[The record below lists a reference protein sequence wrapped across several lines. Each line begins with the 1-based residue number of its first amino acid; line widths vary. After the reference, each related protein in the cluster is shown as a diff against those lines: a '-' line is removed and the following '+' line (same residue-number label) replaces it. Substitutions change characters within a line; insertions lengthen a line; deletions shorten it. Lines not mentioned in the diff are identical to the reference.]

1 MKSILSLILCL
12 NLLAY
17 TSPAQVSKQIPAFG
31 NIDVGELKMDD
42 CPFFPGAP
50 AINLLKYEE
59 VTLSVFPNS
68 TTQVVTLTR
77 YRIKILKKGGFKY
90 ANIVIDYGKNDTKIT
105 NVEGATYN
113 LDEGGQIK
121 ISPVEKTD
129 IYEIKTSKAK
139 KTITFAFPQVKE
151 GSVIEYQYIRRDKRS
166 YFIPSW
172 YFQSNIP
179 NLLSACKISRPDFSM
194 FQKKVTGDWP
204 LEQDSLLDYSAELDK
219 KQLIN
224 YYAMKNVPGFS
235 PEPYMSSSRDY
246 RYRIDFMTAPTESLY
261 AAFVRQSNNIW
272 QGANSWL
279 LQSEYFGGQFN
290 SKIPDSRKF
299 IDSVK
304 RLHDVS
310 ARINAVYKYVKQKI
324 KWNNYYFLLSRD
336 MDEVWKEGEG
346 TSAEINLSILN
357 LLRKCDV
364 LCFPVL
370 YSTRLNGEVDY
381 NFADLSQFN
390 TVNIAVVNN
399 KRFNLLDGT
408 NRWLSYDIPP
418 LNVVNRTGMLIDP
431 INHSKINI
439 DFDRKLL
446 WDSVYVYASIDS
458 RGTLKGK
465 VVKKY
470 FDLARSIKLQNET
483 ADDVEDELENKGV
496 LANSSD
502 IQTDSSY
509 QLDKE
514 NELLPLTEVSTFHY
528 ELPLTNE
535 FYFLNPFLF
544 SGFSKN
550 PFSDTARKTDVDFV
564 SNTASVTII
573 EIKLPQEI
581 KVEKLEKDDTIK
593 TPDSSVA
600 FRYHNEI
607 KNDTIYIN
615 CSFEINKPIVA
626 RDRYPALR
634 RNFQNIYALLN
645 NQVLLRK
652 N

>member
-1 MKSILSLILCL
+1 MKSILWLFLCL
-12 NLLAY
+12 HLLAY
-17 TSPAQVSKQIPAFG
+17 TCSAQISKEIPAFG
-31 NIDVGELKMDD
+31 HIDPGELKMTD
-42 CPFFPGAP
+42 CPSFPGAP

-113 LDEGGQIK
+113 FDEGGQVK
-121 ISPVEKTD
+121 ISPVEKSD
-129 IYEIKTSKAK
+129 IFETKTSKAK
-139 KTITFAFPQVKE
+139 KTITFTFPQVKE
-151 GSVIEYQYIRRDKRS
+151 GSIIEYQYIRKDKRS

-172 YFQSNIP
+172 YFQSDIP
-179 NLLSACKISRPDFSM
+179 NLLAACKISRPDFSM
-194 FQKKVTGDWP
+194 LQKKVTGNWP
-204 LEQDSLLDYSAELDK
+204 LEQDTLLEVSAALDK

-235 PEPYMSSSRDY
+235 REPYMSSSRDY
-246 RYRIDFMTAPTESLY
+246 RYRIDFMTSPTESLY
-261 AAFVRQSNNIW
+261 EAYVRQSNNIW
-272 QGANSWL
+272 QEANSWL
-279 LQSEYFGGQFN
+279 LHSEYFGGQFD

-304 RLHDVS
+304 RLPDVS

-336 MDEVWKEGEG
+336 LDEVWKEGEG

-364 LCFPVL
+364 RCFPIL
-370 YSTRLNGEVDY
+370 YSTRLHGKVDY
-381 NFADLSQFN
+381 DFADLSQFN
-390 TVNIAVVNN
+390 TVNIAAVNHN
-399 KRFNLLDGT
+399 RFNLLDGT
-408 NRWLSYDIPP
+408 NRWLSYDTPP
-418 LNVVNRTGMLIDP
+418 LNVVNRTGMLIDA
-431 INHSKINI
+431 INHARINI

-446 WDSVYVYASIDS
+446 RDSIYVHASIDS
-458 RGTLKGK
+458 HGILRGKI
-465 VVKKY
+465 VKKY
-470 FDLARSIKLQNET
+470 FDLSRSIKEQGET
-483 ADDVEDELENKGV
+483 SDDVEDDQENKGV

-502 IQTDSSY
+502 IKPDSSY

-544 SGFSKN
+544 SGLSRN
-550 PFSDTARKTDVDFV
+550 PFTDTARKTDVDFV
-564 SNTASVTII
+564 ANTASEMMI
-573 EIKLPQEI
+573 EITLPKEI
-581 KVEKLEKDDTIK
+581 TVENLEKDNTIQ
-593 TPDSSVA
+593 TPDSSVV
-600 FRYHNEI
+600 FGYHNEI
-607 KNDTIYIN
+607 KNDTIYIH
-615 CSFEINKPIVA
+615 CSFEIGKPIIG
-626 RDRYPALR
+626 RDQYPALR
-634 RNFQNIYALLN
+634 KSFQSIYTLLN
-645 NQVLLRK
+645 NQVLLRRK
-652 N
+652 